1 MEDGRVCERRANVA
15 PPTQHLLSTHEEE
28 EWLVIRP
35 LAPAAELLVASI
47 LVDEISDHKISEM
60 GAENW
65 RSAGDYYPSSSL
77 LAEDS
82 QTGFCLIPRLYY
94 CITDDVFK

>member
-47 LVDEISDHKISEM
+47 LVDEISDRKISEM

-65 RSAGDYYPSSSL
+65 RSHWRLPVLVVVGGGLTNWILSNSSL
-77 LAEDS
+77 VL
-82 QTGFCLIPRLYY
+82 LHYR
-94 CITDDVFK
+94 